1 VIGVNKNGSSN
12 FFVTGIGTDVGK
24 TVVSA
29 ILSEALQ
36 AYYWKPIQSGDLE
49 NSDSLKIQRWT
60 KNVVILTEKYRL
72 NQPFSPHTSARLDY
86 IFIASEIELPKVDNV
101 LIVEG
106 AGGVLVPINDDGIT
120 IGDWMQTLAIPV
132 IVVVKHYLGSINHT
146 LLTLEYLKSKS
157 IEIAGIVVTGE
168 KHEESERIIETVT
181 GKKINLHIPL
191 ATNVDEQF
199 VCEQALLNRE
209 KITSWLL
216 G

>member
-1 VIGVNKNGSSN
+1 MNQKTSN
-12 FFVTGIGTDVGK
+12 SFFITGIGTDVGK

-36 AYYWKPIQSGDLE
+36 SHYWKPVQSGDLD
-49 NSDSLKIQRWT
+49 NSDSVKVQRWT
-60 KNVVILTEKYRL
+60 KNVTILTEKYRL
-72 NQPFSPHTSARLDY
+72 NHPLSPHTSARLDHVS
-86 IFIASEIELPKVDNV
+86 IGSELELPTVDNA

-106 AGGVLVPINDDGIT
+106 AGGILVPVNDKGAT
-120 IGDWMQTLAIPV
+120 IGDWMQLLDIPV

-157 IEIAGIVVTGE
+157 IKVAGIVVTGE
-168 KHEESERIIETVT
+168 KHEESERIIETIT
-181 GKKINLHIPL
+181 GQKINLHIPL
-191 ATNVDEQF
+191 AMNVDEQF
-199 VCEQALLNRE
+199 VSEQALLNKE